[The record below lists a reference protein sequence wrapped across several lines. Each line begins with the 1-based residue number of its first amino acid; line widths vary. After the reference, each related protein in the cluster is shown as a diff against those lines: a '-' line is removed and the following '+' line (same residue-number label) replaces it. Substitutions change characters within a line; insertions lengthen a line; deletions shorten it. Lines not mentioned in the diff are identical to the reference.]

1 MGKKRIIAMGNVDIR
16 LSGSFKESKRESKV
30 FSNFINLMEDRLTPV
45 CIFFAFI
52 YLVIEIIQATG
63 ILPITV
69 RAFVGIVEIGL
80 SIFFC
85 YRYGYLGALLC
96 VPANAIASIKMFV
109 LAKMM
114 SIEIVNNSQQ
124 LSKGISIVKQQLID
138 YSNLADINL
147 IFDVNTFNIYL
158 DNLFDITNKT
168 AGLLYCLSATRIAVI
183 VASIMVAYISEQAR
197 KNIKRLEVLAN
208 IDAVTGLYNHRYFQ
222 TRLEEE
228 IKRTDETKN
237 TLGMLMID
245 LDNFKKYNDIYGHKI
260 GDELLS
266 KSSKIFLSKTGEQ
279 DIVCRYGGDE
289 FAILLPGANS
299 ERIISVIEQIRKAF
313 DKMMD
318 MDEVFGLP
326 DKVTISAG
334 YSIYPEFAKSKDELI
349 MQADSALYRAK
360 NMGRNNVQ
368 LYRDVFEDIK
378 YFFDNDEKLFAGLRA
393 ILGTVSAKDKY
404 TLGHSERVMDY
415 AMMIGKAMGL
425 SEERIRLIKIAALLH
440 DIGKVEIPESVLN
453 KSGQLT
459 DDDRY
464 LLKKHPDYSV
474 AILEPLAPGIDNLID
489 SIKYHHERFDGSGY
503 PSGIKGDNIPLE
515 ARILC
520 VADSF
525 DAMLSDRPYR
535 KGMRLEEV
543 IEELKNNSG
552 TQFDPCAVEA
562 FLSVINENNSIQIN
576 REKGMDLLFH
586 ANC

>member
-1 MGKKRIIAMGNVDIR
+1 MGNENIKLNR
-16 LSGSFKESKRESKV
+16 SSFKELKKESTV
-30 FSNFINLMEDRLTPV
+30 FYNLINLIKDRMNTVFIIL
-45 CIFFAFI
+45 AFI
-52 YLVIEIIQATG
+52 YLTIEVIQASG
-63 ILPITV
+63 ILAINV
-69 RAFVGIVEIGL
+69 RAFIGIFEIGL
-80 SIFFC
+80 SIFLC
-85 YRYGYLGALLC
+85 YRYGYLGVLLC
-96 VPANAIASIKMFV
+96 VPANAIASIKMF
-109 LAKMM
+109 LMARMM

-124 LSKGISIVKQQLID
+124 LSRYIAIVKQQLIE
-138 YSNLADINL
+138 YSNQADVNL
-147 IFDVNTFNIYL
+147 IFDVNHFNRYL
-158 DNLFDITNKT
+158 DNLLEITDKT
-168 AGLLYCLSATRIAVI
+168 TGLLYCLSATRIAVI
-183 VASIMVAYISEQAR
+183 VASIMVAYIFEQAR

-228 IKRTDETKN
+228 IKRTDETN
-237 TLGMLMID
+237 STLGMLMID

-260 GDELLS
+260 GDQLLS
-266 KSSKIFLSKTGEQ
+266 KASKIFLSKTSEQ

-289 FAILLPGANS
+289 FAILLPGANP
-299 ERIISVIEQIRKAF
+299 ERITSVIEQIRKDF
-313 DKMMD
+313 NKMVD
-318 MDEVFGLP
+318 MDEVFSLP
-326 DKVTISAG
+326 DKVTMSAG
-334 YSIYPEFAKSKDELI
+334 YSIYPEFAKTKDELI

-415 AMMIGKAMGL
+415 AVMIARAMGL
-425 SEERIRLIKIAALLH
+425 NDERTRLIKIAALLH

-453 KSGQLT
+453 KIGPLT

-474 AILEPLAPGIDNLID
+474 AILEPLADGIDNLID
-489 SIKYHHERFDGSGY
+489 SIKYHHERYDGRGY

-535 KGMRLEEV
+535 KGMKLDEV

-552 TQFDPCAVEA
+552 TQFDPCAVQA
-562 FLSVINENNSIQIN
+562 LISVISVNNADKVN
-576 REKGMDLLFH
+576 REEAVNILFH
-586 ANC
+586 TIG

>member
-1 MGKKRIIAMGNVDIR
+1 MRKVDIR
-16 LSGSFKESKRESKV
+16 LNRSLKETKTESNA
-30 FSNFINLMEDRLTPV
+30 FFNFINLIKDRLTPV
-45 CIFFAFI
+45 CIILAFI

-63 ILPITV
+63 MLPITA
-69 RAFVGIVEIGL
+69 RAFVGIFEIGL

-85 YRYGYLGALLC
+85 YRYGYLGASLC

-124 LSKGISIVKQQLID
+124 LSKGISIVKQQLVE
-138 YSNLADINL
+138 YSNLTNINFDIN
-147 IFDVNTFNIYL
+147 TFSKYF
-158 DNLFDITNKT
+158 DNLLDITDKT

-183 VASIMVAYISEQAR
+183 VAGIMVAYISEQAR
-197 KNIKRLEVLAN
+197 KNIKRLEALAN

-299 ERIISVIEQIRKAF
+299 ERIISVIERIRKAF

-415 AMMIGKAMGL
+415 AVMIGKAMGL
-425 SEERIRLIKIAALLH
+425 SDERIRLIKIAALLH

-459 DDDRY
+459 DEDRY

-535 KGMRLEEV
+535 KGMKLDEV

-552 TQFDPCAVEA
+552 TQFDPCAVQA
-562 FLSVINENNSIQIN
+562 FLSIINENNSLQEN

-586 ANC
+586 VN